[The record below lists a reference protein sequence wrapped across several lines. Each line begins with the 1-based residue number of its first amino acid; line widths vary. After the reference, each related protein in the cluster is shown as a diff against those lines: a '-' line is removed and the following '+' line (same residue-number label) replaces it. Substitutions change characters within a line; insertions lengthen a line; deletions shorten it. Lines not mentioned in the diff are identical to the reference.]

1 MSENWSVI
9 KQDVQTFRSY
19 VKRLPA
25 AAMKRAA
32 YCYLLKKEE
41 IDRLLSLRGEGQP
54 LDGIRIYLGANM
66 VEGHLVPNVHVVVCE
81 KDGNDYNDYNVP
93 GELPH
98 VALGVET
105 GVKPL
110 AFAASATSTDPSSG
124 SGGSTG
130 TTAPCPTFCGG
141 KSNILNS

>member
-9 KQDVQTFRSY
+9 KEEVHTYRSY

-25 AAMKRAA
+25 AAIKKAS
-32 YCYLLKKEE
+32 YSYLLKKEE
-41 IDRLLSLRGEGQP
+41 IERLLSLKGEGQS

-66 VEGHLVPNVHVVVCE
+66 VEGHLVANVHVIACE

-93 GELPH
+93 GALPH
-98 VALGVET
+98 VAVGVET

-110 AFAASATSTDPSSG
+110 AFAAATAGTG
-124 SGGSTG
+124 SGNGGNTG
-130 TTAPCPTFCGG
+130 TTAPCPDFCG
-141 KSNILNS
+141 KQNILNS